1 MTYSI
6 WHFSRSLMVVEEGA
20 MQEQIILDRDKSRFK
35 DPKEGGN
42 WHIQGSVSGVL

>member
-35 DPKEGGN
+35 DPKKGGN
-42 WHIQGSVSGVL
+42 WHI